1 MALRPDFSLGH
12 SEFDEFLFASIGEE
26 KNGSELTVLSALT
39 RLGLDP
45 WAEAARLSDLPEET
59 AAHAL
64 AATIAGLPEGAWTAL
79 DSGAIAARLVK
90 HLPKHGGSD
99 VQSPWG
105 RNSGHQKTKTATA
118 MWLICIVLA
127 AAGLFAMLDQYA
139 GRNSVTDQSSVS
151 STRP

>member
-1 MALRPDFSLGH
+1 MALRPEFSLGH
-12 SEFDEFLFASIGEE
+12 SEFDEFLFASVGEE

-45 WAEAARLSDLPEET
+45 WAEAARLSDLPEKT

-64 AATIAGLPEGAWTAL
+64 AATIAGLPEGSWTAS
-79 DSGAIAARLVK
+79 DSGVIAARLAK
-90 HLPKHGGSD
+90 HLPKHGGSA

-105 RNSGHQKTKTATA
+105 RNSAHPKTKTAT
-118 MWLICIVLA
+118 WLICLVLA

-139 GRNSVTDQSSVS
+139 GRNSVADQSSVS